1 MMTDT
6 MQIYSAA
13 RDADELAP
21 PVVLTDTLM
30 CELMETLDE
39 LGIKP
44 LCDDHAYRMES
55 EIYRYIVL
63 SRVATDSQKS
73 TPA

>member
-1 MMTDT
+1 MRTDT

-13 RDADELAP
+13 RDADELSP
-21 PVVLTDTLM
+21 PVVLADTLM

-44 LCDDHAYRMES
+44 PGIDHAYRLES

-73 TPA
+73 KPA

>member
-1 MMTDT
+1 MRTDA
-6 MQIYSAA
+6 MQTYSAA

-21 PVVLTDTLM
+21 PVVLTDALM

-44 LCDDHAYRMES
+44 LGDDNAYRLES
-55 EIYRYIVL
+55 EIYRYIMV
-63 SRVATDSQKS
+63 SRAVMDSQKS
-73 TPA
+73 KPA